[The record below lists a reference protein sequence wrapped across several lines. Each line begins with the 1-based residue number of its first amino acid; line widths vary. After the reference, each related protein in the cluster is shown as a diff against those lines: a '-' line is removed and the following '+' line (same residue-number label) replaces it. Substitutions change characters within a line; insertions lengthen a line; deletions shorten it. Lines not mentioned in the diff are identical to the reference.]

1 MSQPDAH
8 SATPEIQMFFDEAF
22 ECYNRH
28 DFDAMLEMYAV
39 DAVFDVSRVML
50 DENPRQG
57 HEDIRAYWDQ
67 MWDIPGNAQEQPTA
81 A

>member
-1 MSQPDAH
+1 
-8 SATPEIQMFFDEAF
+8 
-22 ECYNRH
+22 
-28 DFDAMLEMYAV
+28 
-39 DAVFDVSRVML
+39 ML